1 MSLKVSFFSKVRYLA
16 VFVLLIVISCSSGS
30 YSSQSQ
36 KEGSTFTNSFN
47 VPGQMVA
54 SEHVASI
61 ILEPTGKPGSAPI
74 IELSSDDRLTL
85 QFDLIEFEN
94 RQLTLRFTHHNP
106 DWSRSSLP
114 SDFFRDGFSTLFMD
128 FGVVSQNTR
137 PSYRTYTYEFPNDE
151 ITFLRSGNYMLY
163 VEDSDNGNLLFSI
176 PFFIFENK
184 GSIRS
189 SVQTRLVPRQ
199 NNRVMHQLRNR
210 YTLPEEVNQ
219 PQFDLE
225 FYFTQNQFWGRSVKA
240 DELDFSD
247 ENEVMFETAT
257 DQFFIGDY
265 EFRTLSLEDLT
276 SNNPQI
282 FESDPTQIPPLVRI
296 FDDAEGFSIGTPL
309 RGQFGRPS
317 NDVNAQYANVQFQF
331 DPAESPSENS
341 EVYLVGDFNNWSISN
356 QHQLSY
362 NTDTK
367 RWHTSAMIKQGIYNY
382 KYILF
387 NNNTINDTIFDD
399 FFTNTRQEYHAFVY
413 MRDSQQFYYRL
424 LQINQFI
431 GGE

>member
-1 MSLKVSFFSKVRYLA
+1 MSLKVSFFSKVRYLT
-16 VFVLLIVISCSSGS
+16 VFVLLIAISCSSGS

-36 KEGSTFTNSFN
+36 EEGSTFTNSFN
-47 VPGQMVA
+47 VPGQIVA

-61 ILEPTGKPGSAPI
+61 TLDPTGKPGAAPI
-74 IELSSDDRLTL
+74 IELSSDDQLTL

-114 SDFFRDGFSTLFMD
+114 PDFFRDGFSTLFMD
-128 FGVVSQNTR
+128 FGAVSQNTR
-137 PSYRTYTYEFPNDE
+137 PLYRTYTYEFPNDE

-189 SVQTRLVPRQ
+189 SMQTRLVPRQ
-199 NNRVMHQLRNR
+199 NNRVMHQLRNM
-210 YTLPEEVNQ
+210 YTLPEEVSQ

-225 FYFTQNQFWGRSVKA
+225 FYFIQNQFWGRSVKA

-247 ENEVMFETAT
+247 ENEVFFETAT
-257 DQFFIGDY
+257 DQYFIGDY
-265 EFRTLSLEDLT
+265 EFRSLYLEDLT
-276 SNNPQI
+276 NQNPQI

-296 FDDAEGFSIGTPL
+296 FDDAEGFSNGTPL
-309 RGQFGRPS
+309 RGKFGRPS
-317 NDVNAQYANVQFQF
+317 NDANAQYANVQFHF
-331 DPAESPSENS
+331 DPAESPPENS
-341 EVYLVGDFNNWSISN
+341 EIYLVGDFNNWSIRS

-367 RWHTSAMIKQGIYNY
+367 RWQTSAMIKQGIYNY

-387 NNNTINDTIFDD
+387 NNNTINDTFFDD
-399 FFTNTRQEYHAFVY
+399 LFTNTRQEYHAFVY

-431 GGE
+431 GG